1 MAELIMPKAG
11 DAMTEGKVV
20 RWYKQPGDAVKRGE
34 PVAEIETDK
43 VNLDLEAEAEG
54 TLGAHQAKEGDM
66 VAVGKTLVMILAA
79 GEQEAPAAEAKSEPQ
94 PDAGEAAKEAKP
106 ASSESDEAPQRR
118 ATDKKDSVK
127 HTTGEYHEAIEQKGP
142 RRDRTSPDSD
152 VVPTNV
158 VPMPESGGEG
168 ARKRSSP
175 LARRMASDL
184 GVNLESVQGSGP
196 RGRIVAADVKNAQSA
211 PAPAALPG
219 TAPKPAVAPL
229 EAAPALETKI
239 IPLSAMRRTI
249 AKRLAESTG
258 PIPHFYLTADY
269 DVGNLLSLRQQMVEM
284 TGAKVSLNDFVIR
297 AIALALRHHPN
308 VNASWGDDAIT
319 QHGEV
324 HVGVAVATADGLIT
338 PVIRDAD
345 QKSVLDIA
353 AEVRALA
360 DKAKNRRLKP
370 DQYQGSTFTISNLGA
385 WGIEEFTAII
395 NPPNAAILAIGAAEA
410 RPVVD
415 ANRQIVVRDRMKVT
429 MSCDHRIVDGAGGA
443 EFLKTLRQYVEQP
456 LRLVL

>member
-11 DAMTEGKVV
+11 DAMTEGKVI
-20 RWYKQPGDAVKRGE
+20 RWYKQPGDAVKKGE

-43 VNLDLEAEAEG
+43 VNLDLEAEADG

-66 VAVGKTLVMILAA
+66 VAVGQTLVMILAA
-79 GEQEAPAAEAKSEPQ
+79 GEKDAPRKEAPAAQEAPREEASKSEAEDTQ
-94 PDAGEAAKEAKP
+94 
-106 ASSESDEAPQRR
+106 QRR
-118 ATDKKDSVK
+118 TTDRKESFK

-142 RRDRTSPDSD
+142 RRDASTPETTSTSTP
-152 VVPTNV
+152 VA
-158 VPMPESGGEG
+158 EEG
-168 ARKRSSP
+168 SRRRSSP
-175 LARRMASDL
+175 LARRIASDM
-184 GVNLESVQGSGP
+184 GVNLDTVQGSGP
-196 RGRIVAADVKNAQSA
+196 RGRIVASDVKSAQSA
-211 PAPAALPG
+211 PAPAPA
-219 TAPKPAVAPL
+219 TKTKPAAAPL
-229 EAAPALETKI
+229 TPAPALETKV

-249 AKRLAESTG
+249 AKRLGESTG

-269 DVGNLLSLRQQMVEM
+269 DVTSLISIRQQMVEM

-308 VNASWGDDAIT
+308 VNASWGADAIT
-319 QHGEV
+319 QHGEI
-324 HVGVAVATADGLIT
+324 HIGVAVATADGLIT
-338 PVIRDAD
+338 PVIRNAD
-345 QKSVLDIA
+345 EKTVMDIA

-370 DQYQGSTFTISNLGA
+370 DEYQGSTFTISNLGA

-429 MSCDHRIVDGAGGA
+429 LSCDHRVIDGASGA
-443 EFLKTLRQYVEQP
+443 EFLKTLRQYIEQP